1 MENQQARPSQVDH
14 VNKQLLLRFKQHLD
28 ENSFEIPSEAQAIV
42 EVEEASWVDDDEDY
56 DPDDYKPCG
65 KTNQHGQV
73 IEENDDEDS
82 SKKTIIR
89 ALPDSNLDE
98 EENNDDHSESKLSTR
113 HRCHCSG

>member
-65 KTNQHGQV
+65 KSNPGLPQV
-73 IEENDDEDS
+73 VVNCYFS
-82 SKKTIIR
+82 QPARPSYRRK
-89 ALPDSNLDE
+89 
-98 EENNDDHSESKLSTR
+98 
-113 HRCHCSG
+113 